1 MQKLVSK
8 TYDGFDI
15 QPLYARA
22 AGKPRAFRAENEWAV
37 TARADHP
44 DAEAANALALTDL
57 ENGANGLHVAFAG
70 SVGAYGFGLKDAA
83 ALAPAL
89 KNVHLDAGLALV
101 LDLPADA
108 EPFVAA
114 WLDLV
119 SARGYD
125 AKKIDI
131 SFGLDPIGA
140 GVARGEVVDWAKAG
154 PKLAQQA
161 ALLLSKGFD
170 RGLVA
175 ADGRVVHAAGG
186 SPAQELAFA
195 LASGLAYLRALE
207 ASGLS
212 LEAARKAIDFRLA
225 ADADEFLTLAKF
237 RALRRLWA
245 AIERACGLDPQ
256 PIRVHGETAW
266 RMMTRRDPWVNI
278 LRQTVAVFSAGLG
291 GANSICVLPF
301 TQALGLPDAFARR
314 VARNTQLVLLEE
326 SNLGKV
332 ADPAAGSGGV
342 EALTD
347 ALVERGYALFQEIEK
362 AGGLSKALE
371 SGAFQAEVAKVA
383 DERAKNVARR
393 KEPLTGA
400 SEFPDIHEKP
410 VDVLLPAPAAEKRSA
425 KALAPHRIA
434 EAFEALRDQAEAADK
449 RPAIFLANL
458 GPVAAF
464 TARATFAKNFF
475 EAGGVE
481 ALGNEGFADAAALA
495 EGFQGQR
502 RQARGPLLLRRPLWR
517 TGACRSQGAGR
528 SRRAPLSG
536 RSSRRSGGAMARGRR
551 ARLHLCRQRFAGAVE
566 PSPSGGVIFSRH
578 CEKIDAR
585 GAGRAL
591 QSGGIVAA
599 KGKPTPRPAAFEG
612 AFALRPGPI
621 LVALI
626 LSSFSPLGAHAFSA
640 SHDGRW
646 QVELETTV
654 GNCAKSG
661 VAVLTV
667 KGGQLAVDRRVRRF
681 ALGLYRRQQYICWP
695 FQRRLENVARQWRRQ
710 RQLRLRPLV
719 VANRLLRRPLDRT

>member
-1 MQKLVSK
+1 MSATAPFADVFSPATEENWRQRVEAALKGGSPQKLVTR

-37 TARADHP
+37 TARVDHP
-44 DAEAANALALTDL
+44 DAEAANASALTDL
-57 ENGANGLHVAFAG
+57 ENGANGLHIAFAG

-83 ALAPAL
+83 LARAL
-89 KNVHLDAGLALV
+89 NSVHLDAGLALV
-101 LDLPADA
+101 FDLPSNA

-119 SARGYD
+119 AARGYD
-125 AKKIDI
+125 AKKIDV

-140 GVARGEVVDWAKAG
+140 GVARGEVVDWAEAG

-195 LASGLAYLRALE
+195 LASGVASLRALE
-207 ASGLS
+207 AGGLS
-212 LEAARKAIDFRLA
+212 LDVARKMIDFRLA

-256 PIRVHGETAW
+256 PVRVHGETAW

-291 GANSICVLPF
+291 GADSICVLPF

-347 ALVERGYALFQEIEK
+347 ALVERGYALFQDIEK
-362 AGGLSKALE
+362 AGGLTKALE

-410 VDVLLPAPAAEKRSA
+410 VSVLLPAPAAEKLSA

-434 EAFEALRDQAEAADK
+434 EAFEALRDRAEAADK
-449 RPAIFLANL
+449 RPTIFLANL
-458 GPVAAF
+458 GPIAAF

-481 ALGNEGFADAAALA
+481 ALGNDGFADTAALA
-495 EGFQGQR
+495 
-502 RQARGPLLLRRPLWR
+502 
-517 TGACRSQGAGR
+517 AG
-528 SRRAPLSG
+528 
-536 RSSRRSGGAMARGRR
+536 
-551 ARLHLCRQRFAGAVE
+551 
-566 PSPSGGVIFSRH
+566 
-578 CEKIDAR
+578 
-585 GAGRAL
+585 
-591 QSGGIVAA
+591 
-599 KGKPTPRPAAFEG
+599 
-612 AFALRPGPI
+612 
-621 LVALI
+621 
-626 LSSFSPLGAHAFSA
+626 FSA
-640 SHDGRW
+640 SG
-646 QVELETTV
+646 
-654 GNCAKSG
+654 AKL
-661 VAVLTV
+661 AVLCSSDALY
-667 KGGQLAVDRRVRRF
+667 GEQGLAAAK
-681 ALGLYRRQQYICWP
+681 ALAGAGAHLYLAGRP
-695 FQRRLENVARQWRRQ
+695 GDLEAQWREAGVRDFVGSDLLA
-710 RQLRLRPLV
+710 QLSQALR
-719 VANRLLRRPLDRT
+719 AA

>member
-1 MQKLVSK
+1 M
-8 TYDGFDI
+8 
-15 QPLYARA
+15 
-22 AGKPRAFRAENEWAV
+22 
-37 TARADHP
+37 DHP
-44 DAEAANALALTDL
+44 DAEAANASALTDL
-57 ENGANGLHVAFAG
+57 ENGANGLHLAFAG

-89 KNVHLDAGLALV
+89 NSVHLDAGLALV
-101 LDLPADA
+101 FDLPADA

-114 WLDLV
+114 WLDVV

-125 AKKIDI
+125 AKKIDL

-140 GVARGEVVDWAKAG
+140 GVARGELADWAEAG

-195 LASGLAYLRALE
+195 LASGVAYLRALE

-212 LEAARKAIDFRLA
+212 LEAARKTIDFRLA

-256 PIRVHGETAW
+256 PVRVHGETAW

-291 GANSICVLPF
+291 GADSICVLPF

-347 ALVERGYALFQEIEK
+347 ALVERGYALFQDIEK

-410 VDVLLPAPAAEKRSA
+410 VSVLLPAPAAEKLSA

-449 RPAIFLANL
+449 RPTIFLANL

-481 ALGNEGFADAAALA
+481 ALGNDGFADAAALA
-495 EGFQGQR
+495 
-502 RQARGPLLLRRPLWR
+502 
-517 TGACRSQGAGR
+517 AG
-528 SRRAPLSG
+528 
-536 RSSRRSGGAMARGRR
+536 
-551 ARLHLCRQRFAGAVE
+551 
-566 PSPSGGVIFSRH
+566 
-578 CEKIDAR
+578 
-585 GAGRAL
+585 
-591 QSGGIVAA
+591 
-599 KGKPTPRPAAFEG
+599 
-612 AFALRPGPI
+612 
-621 LVALI
+621 
-626 LSSFSPLGAHAFSA
+626 FSA
-640 SHDGRW
+640 SG
-646 QVELETTV
+646 
-654 GNCAKSG
+654 AKL
-661 VAVLTV
+661 AVLCSSDALY
-667 KGGQLAVDRRVRRF
+667 GEQGLAAAK
-681 ALGLYRRQQYICWP
+681 ALAGAGAHLYLAGRP
-695 FQRRLENVARQWRRQ
+695 GDLEAQWREAGVRDFIFVGSDLLA
-710 RQLRLRPLV
+710 QLGQALQ
-719 VANRLLRRPLDRT
+719 AA